1 MSEEKIVNRIDVGKR
16 ASIVGVFANILL
28 AVGKLVVGII
38 SASVSIIADALN
50 NFSDCISSVVTM
62 IGFKLAQKPA
72 DSDHPYG
79 HARFEYIASLI
90 VAILVLFV
98 GFELIKSSVEKI
110 IEPTSI
116 NFQLIVVIIL
126 AVSIVVKFMLYLYNS
141 ALAKKINST
150 ALKATSIDCRND
162 SIMTTCV
169 LIATIVEH
177 YSSLKIDGY
186 MGVLIALFILYSG
199 IKLVKET
206 VSPILGEKHDE
217 KLKQAI
223 VDKLKEYPFVLG
235 YHDLMMHDYGP
246 GITFCTIHFEIDKNE
261 DPLVIHEHIDRFER
275 EFLDMG
281 VTMTVHYDP
290 VVTDSPELNIQKQAL
305 EDALIKKDERF
316 SIHDFRSITCDGFT
330 KVFFDLPLPSE
341 YKKHTRE
348 IISLCEDALNS
359 LDMGVFKVEIT
370 FDSPDFN

>member
-1 MSEEKIVNRIDVGKR
+1 MSNEKTVNRIDVGKR
-16 ASIVGVFANILL
+16 AGIVGIFANILL
-28 AVGKLVVGII
+28 AIGKLIVGII
-38 SASVSIIADALN
+38 SSSVSIIADALN

-62 IGFKLAQKPA
+62 IGFKVAQKPA

-110 IEPTSI
+110 IEPTAI
-116 NFQLIVVIIL
+116 NFSVIVVIIL
-126 AVSIVVKFMLYLYNS
+126 AVSVVVKFMLYLYNS
-141 ALAKKINST
+141 ALAKKINSN
-150 ALKATSIDCRND
+150 ALKATSVDCRND
-162 SIMTTCV
+162 SIMTSCV
-169 LIATIVEH
+169 LIATIIEH
-177 YSSLKIDGY
+177 YSNFKIDGY

-217 KLKQAI
+217 KLKSQI
-223 VDKLKEYPFVLG
+223 VEKLKEYPFVLG

-290 VVTDSPELNIQKQAL
+290 VVTDSPELNIQKQAIDSVL
-305 EDALIKKDERF
+305 MKKDERL

-330 KVFFDLPLPSE
+330 KVFFDLPLPCE
-341 YKKHTRE
+341 YKKQTHE